1 MVAGCFYGL
10 CLAAPAHDVGMAK
23 GKSATSERG
32 ANPARSKPVKRA
44 SKPQAKALANA
55 RKPESGSGRP
65 SYGKLAGLHSSAD
78 PLDLKSSVALV
89 VDQETDQVL
98 FSKNPSVV
106 LPIASITKLMTA
118 LVVLEAGLP
127 LDERLTI
134 SQEDVDTEKG
144 SGSRLKVG
152 TTLSRGDMLNLA
164 LMSSENRA
172 AHALGRTFPGGM
184 DAFVPLMNK
193 KAQALGMEHTTYVEP
208 TGLSSR
214 NQSTANDLSLLV
226 REVSHHELIRELST
240 RQQARMAVGPRQLEF
255 RNTNA
260 LVRNP
265 AWDIGVQKTGYISE
279 AGRCVVMQAQ
289 LAGRKLIMV
298 LLDSAGR
305 YSRVADAERIRAWVA
320 RNHSAQGASA
330 AL

>member
-1 MVAGCFYGL
+1 
-10 CLAAPAHDVGMAK
+10 MA
-23 GKSATSERG
+23 
-32 ANPARSKPVKRA
+32 
-44 SKPQAKALANA
+44 
-55 RKPESGSGRP
+55 SGRP
-65 SYGKLAGLHSSAD
+65 SHGKLAGLHSSAD

-144 SGSRLKVG
+144 SGSRLRVG

-226 REVSHHELIRELST
+226 REVSRHELIRELST
-240 RQQARMAVGPRQLEF
+240 RQQARK
-255 RNTNA
+255 
-260 LVRNP
+260 
-265 AWDIGVQKTGYISE
+265 IG
-279 AGRCVVMQAQ
+279 
-289 LAGRKLIMV
+289 
-298 LLDSAGR
+298 
-305 YSRVADAERIRAWVA
+305 RAHV
-320 RNHSAQGASA
+320 
-330 AL
+330 